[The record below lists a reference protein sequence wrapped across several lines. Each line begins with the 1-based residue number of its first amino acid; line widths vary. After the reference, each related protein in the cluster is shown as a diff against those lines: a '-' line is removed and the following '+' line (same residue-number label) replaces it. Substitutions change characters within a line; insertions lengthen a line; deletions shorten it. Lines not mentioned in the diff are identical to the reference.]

1 MFNIARY
8 VKMATSLLLFLT
20 LSGYQLSIVS
30 GDTAPNKNSCPFSL
44 IISASSGHDMYVV
57 YCAGCHGED
66 GRAKGRSSR
75 YCTVPP
81 ADLTKLARQNH
92 DAYPSERVCQTL
104 RYGTGRPPKG
114 QGYMPVWG
122 PLLRPMNADP
132 PGVTEVRIQ
141 SLSEYVRTLQDI
153 EGAQDRRP
161 LPAR

>member
-1 MFNIARY
+1 MLN
-8 VKMATSLLLFLT
+8 ATGYAKAGISLLLFFT
-20 LSGYQLSIVS
+20 LCGYPISIVS
-30 GDTAPNKNSCPFSL
+30 GDTAVNKGSCPFSL
-44 IISASSGHDMYVV
+44 VIGATSGYEMYAM

-81 ADLTKLARQNH
+81 VDLTQLARKNH
-92 DAYPSERVCQTL
+92 DIYPSERVCQIL
-104 RYGTGRPPKG
+104 RYGTGRPSNG

-141 SLSEYVRTLQDI
+141 SLSEYVRTLQDMPS
-153 EGAQDRRP
+153 AQNQVARP
-161 LPAR
+161 R